1 MGVVVAAGVL
11 LAMIGAALPGCG
23 LLLRNTD
30 IGTSEIS
37 YIGGELVTTEDTAIS
52 DLYSACSVAVGT
64 LGYEAGEQT
73 LDEDLKRGRLR
84 AQTAR
89 GERVEIGL
97 IARGSGRTELHIRV
111 GVAGDEVRSRL
122 VLEQIHRSL

>member
-1 MGVVVAAGVL
+1 MLVAIV
-11 LAMIGAALPGCG
+11 MALPGCS

-37 YIGGELVTTEDTAIS
+37 YIGGELVTTEDYALA
-52 DLYSACSVAVGT
+52 DLHAACGAALET
-64 LGYEAGEQT
+64 LGYETGQQT
-73 LDEDLKRGRLR
+73 LDEEKRRGRLR
-84 AQTAR
+84 ARTAR
-89 GERVEIGL
+89 GEQVEIGL